1 MIEADQ
7 NTEPPPPAGDKEAV
21 APVPVYPANPAPPEG
36 QDCSLVFS
44 VPLVLSRSFAEL
56 VKKLKSCQLNI

>member
-7 NTEPPPPAGDKEAV
+7 NTEPPPSAGDKEAV

-36 QDCSLVFS
+36 QRCRLALSKSPLVF
-44 VPLVLSRSFAEL
+44 PGVLQ
-56 VKKLKSCQLNI
+56 SC